1 MDSPTTTALWT
12 FDDYADAGVIFS
24 GARKLA
30 DSSVA
35 PLVAQAR
42 GYYTV
47 DDPKGAKEVASLIYT
62 PKGTAAAAKR
72 LALMT
77 NNGNDFMVMPWHSVG
92 DVMRDGVAAT
102 SASTQVRPKTPL
114 PSADGKLA
122 KYETLPGHPSI
133 IDIHPAV
140 SPSWVASSSR
150 LLVTEGILKGDAVVT
165 AQLIQAGIST
175 SELAANKALDKNA
188 ARLVLAALLERI
200 PAGDRVPVLSFI
212 GVGNW
217 KQNPEWNAL
226 NLRDKKVLVAFDGD
240 LTEKRLVWKQADQVF
255 TFLEESKKAVPQLLN
270 LGGADAKQFILSAG
284 FDSSLKVGI
293 DDFLTHIGTWADA
306 LKLVESHLPPEP
318 SASEEEERGWR
329 VDDWR
334 ISPNGLEADWFRKFG
349 VGEAAFNA
357 WENGVVRL
365 GGRVLSNT
373 TLRTAADVDVEDGRA
388 HPGTVVRSGGG
399 EVVIEVKW
407 EDELGVSRTGFVKGP
422 QLLLSTLPVEWA
434 KVDGTELDTALTL
447 HPEWPPRNKRG
458 EGWIAAVKA
467 NRAQEIEISEGW
479 DTMGY
484 VPSTSGHP
492 VFVVGESV
500 LGATPE
506 DEKSNHPGVTEESLA
521 KSSFYGVNDT
531 YGALVEGKKDLGA
544 FKKQVA
550 ADLRLVVDAFTNG
563 KMCKNP
569 VVGPILLAAGLR
581 PTAPTAT
588 SIQLFLSGGPG
599 SGKSW
604 FASFMMGFWQN
615 RPGAWNETHL
625 PGSANDTVAAIE
637 YARARTPLWVIDD
650 LAPGAS
656 RQEAERMESAIDNSI
671 RQGFN
676 RSGKRR
682 SSAEGKQ
689 QKVSAPRA
697 LTVYTAENQRENLSI
712 RQRSIDIRLQR
723 GDVLNDGAEKV
734 AALTKDEQNP
744 MARLTAAMIRFWL
757 NVDLHETPLPDMR
770 AVVLDDI
777 DLNTWA
783 GKHQLA
789 RRIITRSKKDVQELL
804 RDQYGLTEA
813 ESSRRAGVFSEM
825 LFTLDVLYSLGSWA
839 GLSDDDE
846 VLSRL
851 IGDPDDDKSLH
862 GSLVAYAA
870 EDLREFRSKSNSRNL
885 IEALRNALQQGEAHL
900 DNPVAPGE
908 PPIPATHSNANTL
921 NRALG
926 WRYDAARG
934 AWQPQ
939 GKNIGYAGL
948 PDNAAPDEWI
958 AALNAQNAFA
968 LAQRLYPNLVPHG
981 QKASASWGQVWEDE
995 GGVMV
1000 STRYSRP
1007 TDRSLG
1013 VKVKLGGDTGSRLR
1027 GIPVRLSVLLDGG
1040 ESDLVSTS

>member
-1 MDSPTTTALWT
+1 MESPSTTALWNL
-12 FDDYADAGVIFS
+12 DDYADAGVIFS

-30 DSSVA
+30 ESSVA
-35 PLVAQAR
+35 PLIAQAR
-42 GYYTV
+42 GYRTV
-47 DDPKGAKEVASLIYT
+47 TDHQGAKDVAGLIYT
-62 PKGTAAAAKR
+62 PKGHAAAAKR

-92 DVMRDGVAAT
+92 DVMRDGSAAA

-114 PSADGKLA
+114 PAADGKLA
-122 KYETLPGHPSI
+122 KYETLAGHPSV
-133 IDIHPAV
+133 IDLHPAV
-140 SPSWVASSSR
+140 TPTWVQSSPR
-150 LLVTEGILKGDAVVT
+150 LLVTEGILKGDSVVT
-165 AQLIQAGIST
+165 AQLIQAGVTT
-175 SELAANKALDKNA
+175 SELAANKALDKA
-188 ARLVLAALLERI
+188 GARLVLAALLERI
-200 PAGDRVPVLSFI
+200 PTADRVPVLSFI

-226 NLRDKKVLVAFDGD
+226 NLRDKKVMIAFDGD
-240 LTEKRLVWKQADQVF
+240 LATKRQVWRQADAVF
-255 TFLEESKKAVPQLLN
+255 TFLEESKKAIPQLLN

-284 FDSSLKVGI
+284 GNESMKLGI
-293 DDFLTHIGTWADA
+293 DDFLTQIGTWNDA
-306 LKLVESHLPPEP
+306 LKLVESHLPQEP
-318 SASEEEERGWR
+318 SATEEEERGWR

-334 ISPNGLEADWFRKFG
+334 ISPNGLEADWFRKYG
-349 VGEAAFNA
+349 VGEASWND

-373 TLRTAADVDVEDGRA
+373 TLRTAADVNVEDGRA

-399 EVVIEVKW
+399 EVVIEVRW
-407 EDELGVSRTGFVKGP
+407 EDELGVERTGYVKGP
-422 QLLLSTLPVEWA
+422 QLLMSTLPVEWA
-434 KVDGTELDTALTL
+434 KIDGTEIDTALTL
-447 HPEWPPRNKRG
+447 HPEWPPRNKKG
-458 EGWIAAVKA
+458 EGWAAAIKA
-467 NRAQEIEISEGW
+467 NRPQEIEISEGW

-492 VFVVGESV
+492 VFVVGNSV
-500 LGATPE
+500 LGATAE

-521 KSSFYGVNDT
+521 KSSFYGVSDT
-531 YGALVEGKKDLGA
+531 YGEFVEAHKDLAGY
-544 FKKQVA
+544 KKQVA

-563 KMCKNP
+563 AMCKNP

-581 PTAPTAT
+581 PSAPTST

-604 FASFMMGFWQN
+604 FASFMMAFWQG
-615 RPGAWNETHL
+615 RPGVWNETHL

-637 YARARTPLWVIDD
+637 YARARTPFWVIDD

-656 RQEAERMESAIDNSI
+656 RQEAERMESTIDNSI

-676 RSGKRR
+676 GAGKRR

-689 QKVSAPRA
+689 QKVSSPRA

-757 NVDLHETPLPDMR
+757 NVDLYETALPDMR
-770 AVVLDDI
+770 AVALDDI
-777 DLNTWA
+777 DLNAWS

-789 RRIITRSKKDVQELL
+789 RRVINRSKKDVQELL
-804 RDQYGLTEA
+804 REQYGLTEA
-813 ESSRRAGVFSEM
+813 ESSRRAGVFSEL

-839 GLSDDDE
+839 GLPDDDE

-851 IGDPDDDKSLH
+851 IGDPDDADSLH
-862 GSLVAYAA
+862 GALVAYAA

-885 IEALRNALQQGEAHL
+885 IEALKNALQQGEAHL

-908 PPIPATHSNANTL
+908 PPIPATHSNANSL

-926 WRYDAARG
+926 WRYDSTRG

-948 PDNAAPDEWI
+948 PDNADQNEWI

-968 LAQRLYPNLVPHG
+968 LAQRLYPGLVPHG
-981 QKASASWGQVWEDE
+981 QKSSASWGQVWEDE
-995 GGVMV
+995 DGIMV
-1000 STRYSRP
+1000 SPRYSRP
-1007 TDRSLG
+1007 TDRGLG
-1013 VKVKLGGDTGSRLR
+1013 VKVKLGGETGPRLR
-1027 GIPVRLSVLLDGG
+1027 GVPVRLAMLLDGG
-1040 ESDLVSTS
+1040 ESDLKSTS